1 MLVRTIRVLRT
12 VTLMRHVSMLLLRV
26 SHIHVVVQKDTHSM
40 PACSSV
46 WTRTIVK
53 VIHAAAVVTLMRR
66 VRTCLPVAALGL
78 HVHVQRVTSPTI
90 LLVWISI
97 DVPQIHASEST
108 LQQSVSMLL
117 HPRIRTHAHVPQ
129 IDSDLMERHV

>member
-1 MLVRTIRVLRT
+1 
-12 VTLMRHVSMLLLRV
+12 
-26 SHIHVVVQKDTHSM
+26 M
-40 PACSSV
+40 PTRLSV
-46 WTRTIVK
+46 WTPTIAK

-66 VRTCLPVAALGL
+66 VRTCLPVATLGL
-78 HVHVQRVTSPTI
+78 RVHVQRVTSSPI
-90 LLVWISI
+90 QLVWISI
-97 DVPQIHASEST
+97 DVPQIHVLEST